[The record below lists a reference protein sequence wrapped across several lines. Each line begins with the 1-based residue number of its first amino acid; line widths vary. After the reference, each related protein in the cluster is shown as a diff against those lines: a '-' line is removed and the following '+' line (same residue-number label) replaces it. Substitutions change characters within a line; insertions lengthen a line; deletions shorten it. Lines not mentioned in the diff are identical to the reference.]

1 MMKRAQGRSFR
12 AAISLLVI
20 TSMGISWLSAQANT
34 AKSDSQQPQASQAK
48 QLDGTVLGQLVL
60 KTGDVTINGNE
71 MESGATVLTDSEIST
86 DSDTE
91 AVIDMGPNGRIDLGS
106 RTTVRLRFE
115 KDQIYVKSECG
126 RVEVDVFRGHVHVKE
141 PDVELI
147 PAGEDEEYGDS
158 IEAYAPL
165 GSHFRVD
172 CEHRNLI
179 AILPLSLTSLL
190 LLGLRDNGDTT
201 GTDVTAPPSGE
212 LPPAT
217 STTP

>member
-1 MMKRAQGRSFR
+1 MMKAAQGRSFR

-20 TSMGISWLSAQANT
+20 VSMGFSWLSAQANT
-34 AKSDSQQPQASQAK
+34 AKSDGQETPVSQARP
-48 QLDGTVLGQLVL
+48 LDGTVLGQLVL

-71 MESGATVLTDSEIST
+71 VESGATVLTDSEIST

-91 AVIDMGPNGRIDLGS
+91 AVIDMGPNGRVDLGS

-115 KDQIYVKSECG
+115 GDQLYIKSECG

-141 PDVELI
+141 PEVETI
-147 PAGEDEEYGDS
+147 VADEDEEYGDS

-172 CEHRNLI
+172 CEHRKLI
-179 AILPLSLTSLL
+179 AILPLSLSSLL
-190 LLGLRDNGDTT
+190 LLGLRKSGSTD
-201 GTDVTAPPSGE
+201 TDVIAPPEGE

-217 STTP
+217 SNTP